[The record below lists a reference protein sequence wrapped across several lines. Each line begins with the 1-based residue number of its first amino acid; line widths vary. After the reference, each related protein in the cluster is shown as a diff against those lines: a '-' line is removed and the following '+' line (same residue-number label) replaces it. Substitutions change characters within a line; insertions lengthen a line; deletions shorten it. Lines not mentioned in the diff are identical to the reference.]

1 MRKREE
7 HAQPPSEDV
16 PRSISA
22 SVGTARQTLTSY
34 GPHAVPQDLAFS
46 RALPPPNVS
55 RFSRST
61 RVSCRANCCPPRT
74 TSHGRKN
81 PTRPIAAG
89 VDTSYIHCSQL
100 GGFPTHPLTR
110 GVMRALFFLFFFCF
124 FLFVCLNNYAAS
136 LVPYTN
142 AVCCWRCGVHK
153 FDVDRGVRVCI
164 WMGRMQS
171 TTKQKQSL
179 ADVCDHNGSPKF
191 LSFFF
196 NSSSL
201 HST

>member
-1 MRKREE
+1 MRNPLVKMCQDPYLRRSAR
-7 HAQPPSEDV
+7 HGRRLQVTDRTPS
-16 PRSISA
+16 RRISLFPA
-22 SVGTARQTLTSY
+22 HCLLRTY
-34 GPHAVPQDLAFS
+34 
-46 RALPPPNVS
+46 
-55 RFSRST
+55 
-61 RVSCRANCCPPRT
+61 RANCCPPRT

-142 AVCCWRCGVHK
+142 AVFCWRCGVHK